1 MIVFVGRDHTVHGTF
16 FTKNFGE
23 STSIDSGDSGN
34 IELFQEILN
43 GVLATEV
50 AGETG

>member
-1 MIVFVGRDHTVHGTF
+1 MIIFVGRDHTVHGTF
-16 FTKNFGE
+16 LTEDFGE
-23 STSIDSGDSGN
+23 RARIDSGDSGN